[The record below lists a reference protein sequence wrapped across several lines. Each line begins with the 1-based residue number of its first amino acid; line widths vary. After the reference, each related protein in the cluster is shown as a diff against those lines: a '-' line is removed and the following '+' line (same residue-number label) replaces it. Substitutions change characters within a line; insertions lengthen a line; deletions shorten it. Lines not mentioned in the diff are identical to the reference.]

1 MKGLTQWTAGIRQGL
16 LPGVMILLAGCATIN
31 DPVTPRMTP
40 YVPAVSPADLA
51 FASPVVASTAGA
63 VVDGNVPEVRG
74 LRNGDKIGISLLG
87 IPTPYSGND
96 EIDENGSINLPLIGN
111 QKISGL
117 TTAEAELAIE
127 NAYIDKQIFKQINAV
142 IVAESEEYYVR
153 GEVRQPGKYPLTTGT
168 TLLRAVVSAGGY
180 TEFAQPRKITIKRG
194 DKVETY
200 DTKRIESL
208 QDPDP
213 VINPDDIIVV
223 DRRFIL

>member
-1 MKGLTQWTAGIRQGL
+1 MMGLKHWAAGIWKGLLW
-16 LPGVMILLAGCATIN
+16 PGVMILLAGCATVTE
-31 DPVTPRMTP
+31 PVTPRLVP
-40 YVPAVSPADLA
+40 YVPDVSPADLA
-51 FASPVVASTAGA
+51 FASPGVAPAAA
-63 VVDGNVPEVRG
+63 VVDGNVPEIRR
-74 LRNGDKIGISLLG
+74 LRNGDKVGISLLG
-87 IPTPYSGND
+87 IPTAYSGND
-96 EIDENGSINLPLIGN
+96 EIDENGCVNLPLIGN
-111 QKISGL
+111 QKIAGL
-117 TTAEAELAIE
+117 TTAEAELAVE

-168 TLLRAVVSAGGY
+168 TLLRAVVSAAGY
-180 TEFAQPRKITIKRG
+180 TEFANPRKVTIKRG

-200 DTKRIESL
+200 DTRRIESL